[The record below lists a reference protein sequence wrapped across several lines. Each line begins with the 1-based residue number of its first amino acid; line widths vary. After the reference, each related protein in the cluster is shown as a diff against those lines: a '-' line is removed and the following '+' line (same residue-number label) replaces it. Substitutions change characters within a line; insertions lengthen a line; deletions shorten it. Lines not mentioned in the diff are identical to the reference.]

1 MDYCLLSRDVELHNI
16 QWIWQKKKH
25 QFYVELFWCLYFHL
39 DVEVEQ
45 EVACEVREEEECK
58 DHLLLQAANED
69 EVIEVAM
76 EKSSC
81 CSS

>member
-1 MDYCLLSRDVELHNI
+1 M
-16 QWIWQKKKH
+16 
-25 QFYVELFWCLYFHL
+25 
-39 DVEVEQ
+39 EQ